1 MLDDRLRA
9 VLARLEREEEA
20 AVKAGSP
27 LVERSLAVGADAG
40 ALLYA
45 VAAAIPACRALEVGS
60 SLGYS
65 TLWIGAGVRLRG
77 GRVTSLELEPQKAA
91 RWRENVHEAGL
102 DGVAEVIV
110 GDASASLRALTGQ
123 FDLVL
128 IDAWKDDYET
138 HFGLVRPLLQP
149 GSLVDRGQRRRPPR
163 AARCLRRGPAERSH
177 AVLAHRA
184 DRQRARGH
192 LDSRLTVRWGLAIV
206 RTRCVRSLYRGKEVV
221 G

>member
-1 MLDDRLRA
+1 MLDDRIRA
-9 VLARLEREEEA
+9 VLARLEHEEEA
-20 AVKAGSP
+20 AAKAGSP
-27 LVERSLAVGADAG
+27 LVERSLAVGAEAG

-45 VAAAIPACRALEVGS
+45 LAAAIPACRALEVGS

-65 TLWIGAGVRLRG
+65 TLWIGAGARLRG

-91 RWRENVHEAGL
+91 RWRENVREAGL
-102 DGVAEVIV
+102 DAVADVIV

-149 GSLVDRGQRRRPPR
+149 GSLVVADNVGDHRGRL
-163 AARCLRRGPAERSH
+163 AAYVEA
-177 AVLAHRA
+177 
-184 DRQRARGH
+184 RQSDPT
-192 LDSRLTVRWGLAIV
+192 LSSLTLPIGNGL
-206 RTRCVRSLYRGKEVV
+206 EVTSILS
-221 G
+221 